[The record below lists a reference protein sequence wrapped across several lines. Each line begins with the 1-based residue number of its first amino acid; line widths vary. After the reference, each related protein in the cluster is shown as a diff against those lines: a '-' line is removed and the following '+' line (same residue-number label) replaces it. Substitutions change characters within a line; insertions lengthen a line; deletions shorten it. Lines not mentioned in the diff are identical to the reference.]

1 MLGASRLGMVEE
13 REGGNL
19 LLRLGLRCGVVL
31 AAVVDP
37 GLDPRCFLLPRTG
50 EHAQDSFRTINC
62 WLRVTP
68 AILGGN
74 KEVQE
79 FVEIPQIPASAL
91 RLE

>member
-1 MLGASRLGMVEE
+1 MGKWWVKQNQRMKSFEVARRGKRWSPT
-13 REGGNL
+13 
-19 LLRLGLRCGVVL
+19 GV
-31 AAVVDP
+31 P
-37 GLDPRCFLLPRTG
+37 GVI
-50 EHAQDSFRTINC
+50 EH
-62 WLRVTP
+62 TP